1 MLPRKFPCHY
11 TEEENTFSRPWWR
24 GSVNQLQPANRSVGG
39 WIRCQGTSLACW
51 GRSQQGTF
59 NRRSQFD
66 LVLPQFLSPFPSLKI
81 NKIKKKY
88 VSYNLTIYT
97 MRSLQYKN
105 GVDLWLNISLVHI
118 TFEASKE

>member
-39 WIRCQGTSLACW
+39 WIRCQGTSLGCW

-59 NRRSQFD
+59 NRRSHFD
-66 LVLPQFLSPFPSLKI
+66 LVLPHFLSPFPSPKKI
-81 NKIKKKY
+81 NKIFKKKIRFIQ
-88 VSYNLTIYT
+88 SNHLHNEKSPMSKQNRLTG
-97 MRSLQYKN
+97 KN
-105 GVDLWLNISLVHI
+105 FHVHI
-118 TFEASKE
+118 TH